1 MTKDEQELA
10 HEEALD
16 KLAHEVDEHFG
27 KVVVTRDS
35 RIWLLEF
42 TERFLAEIRKTQ
54 EPVAIVIAGTEY
66 DGDLKLINKRE
77 IDWYPDA
84 IEHLPVDTPLYTLPT
99 IPPHLALVPREP
111 TEEMIKAGTPHTEGD
126 YSLPY
131 SLYKAMLAAGEVK

>member
-111 TEEMIKAGTPHTEGD
+111 TAEMKAVIRNEYGAYDSEAE
-126 YSLPY
+126 
-131 SLYKAMLAAGEVK
+131 LYKAMLTAWEKQS